1 MAAELP
7 PALQMYARFLDG
19 QSPAARELF
28 QYAIAVL
35 LIEQD
40 QAKVIERHVIDERA
54 HLTLRTLAGDS
65 FTIVIPNVDK
75 ELLAEMIDQARD
87 ILREEKEGRDGKDH
101 SNTA

>member
-19 QSPAARELF
+19 QSPTARELF

-40 QAKVIERHVIDERA
+40 QAKVVERHVIDERV
-54 HLTLRTLAGDS
+54 HLTLRTITGDT
-65 FTIVIPNVDK
+65 FTVVIPNVDK
-75 ELLAEMIDQARD
+75 ELLAEMVDQARD
-87 ILREEKEGRDGKDH
+87 LLREESEGRDAENY
-101 SNTA
+101 SNSA